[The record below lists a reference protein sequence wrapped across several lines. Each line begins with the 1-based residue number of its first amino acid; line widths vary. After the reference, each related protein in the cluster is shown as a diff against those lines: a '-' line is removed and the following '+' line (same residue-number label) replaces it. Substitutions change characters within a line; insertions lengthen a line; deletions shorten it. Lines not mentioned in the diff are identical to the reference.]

1 MSEENA
7 LIFPCQFPIKAMGRV
22 DIELDLLV
30 LEIIQK
36 HASIVSPSAVRT
48 RASKKGTYV
57 SVTVTIEATSKQQLD
72 AIYQELTAHPAVLA
86 AL

>member
-1 MSEENA
+1 MSEENI
-7 LIFPCQFPIKAMGRV
+7 LIFPCHLPIKAMGRV

-36 HASIVSPSAVRT
+36 HARIVNPSAVKT
-48 RASKKGTYV
+48 RASTKGNYL

-72 AIYQELTAHPAVLA
+72 AIYHELTAHPAVLA